1 MQEVQDI
8 VRALPTVSP
17 ARIERPNSEVGMA
30 SSLPAESIIRRLWQ
44 RMAEIYGH
52 RWTSAYGDD
61 AGASPGQ
68 TWAKGLAGL
77 SPEQIGHGVTAALAS
92 ADPWP
97 PSLPEFRRLCFG
109 VPTLAAIRHELRP
122 GESTASPFA
131 RLVWQYL
138 DGYRYRNADADKSDR
153 LLADAYEMAVD
164 YVMRGGELPEPSV
177 AIAQDEPREHVP
189 ARPEVVREHLEK
201 MRDLYGIPESAQ

>member
-1 MQEVQDI
+1 M
-8 VRALPTVSP
+8 
-17 ARIERPNSEVGMA
+17 
-30 SSLPAESIIRRLWQ
+30 RRLWQ

-77 SPEQIGHGVTAALAS
+77 TAEQIGHGVTAALAS

-122 GESTASPFA
+122 GESAASPFA
-131 RLVWQYL
+131 RLVWQNL
-138 DGYRYRNADADKSDR
+138 DSYRFRNADADKSDR
-153 LLADAYEMAVD
+153 LLADAYELAVD
-164 YVMRGGELPEPSV
+164 HVMRGGDLPEPSI
-177 AIAQDEPREHVP
+177 AIAQDESRQPIP
-189 ARPEVVREHLEK
+189 ARPEVVREHLAK
-201 MRDLYGIPESAQ
+201 MRELYGIPETAP